1 MHNKINTKWLSLC
14 WLSCLPASQFATNPS
29 LRLID
34 HIGIFT
40 LFGNI
45 HKGRPI
51 FLRIHM
57 YYKVDDQCVQ
67 KVKKK
72 MFVLKVLGIAC
83 NILGHGKWYPTKRCF
98 CQFPF
103 RWIYYYDGSN
113 KSNGKETGKMHLW
126 IALRNLWDWKNFHVL
141 LTLRIEPNLTHKSGS
156 FGFIK

>member
-51 FLRIHM
+51 FWAHLLRCWQSTYLSVLEFCNSPFWNIQFDKLDFLSTSNLNFTGRKIQFKLGKKSSSSNSVFQTRELQKSSADRKGSTPELRKQNFLEFFLLHQWIH
-57 YYKVDDQCVQ
+57 
-67 KVKKK
+67 
-72 MFVLKVLGIAC
+72 L
-83 NILGHGKWYPTKRCF
+83 
-98 CQFPF
+98 
-103 RWIYYYDGSN
+103 
-113 KSNGKETGKMHLW
+113 
-126 IALRNLWDWKNFHVL
+126 
-141 LTLRIEPNLTHKSGS
+141 
-156 FGFIK
+156 